1 MTISFLA
8 SYATTGRREIWPL
21 IVVAGLLVLVV
32 TGLVV
37 AQLTDPDRR
46 HRAAERRA
54 LIAGLPADRSG
65 PNGATV
71 AAPPNA
77 EGTPEQPADLDLPH
91 QDRRTE

>member
-21 IVVAGLLVLVV
+21 ILVAGLLVLVV

-37 AQLTDPDRR
+37 AQLTDPDRK
-46 HRAAERRA
+46 HRAEERRA
-54 LIAGLPADRSG
+54 LIAGVPSDQSG
-65 PNGATV
+65 PDRADS
-71 AAPPNA
+71 APSNA
-77 EGTPEQPADLDLPH
+77 DGTPEQPADLDLPH

>member
-54 LIAGLPADRSG
+54 LIAGVPSDQSG
-65 PNGATV
+65 PDRADS
-71 AAPPNA
+71 AAPNA
-77 EGTPEQPADLDLPH
+77 DGTPEQPADLDLPH